1 VWPLAAVGA
10 MPLTLYTLHVTALS
24 LVPVQLVRAV
34 GVPAGTLL
42 VVHLVAA
49 LVIGVAVRAAGRRG
63 PLEAGV
69 RAVSGR
75 VRRAVAGGG

>member
-1 VWPLAAVGA
+1 
-10 MPLTLYTLHVTALS
+10 M
-24 LVPVQLVRAV
+24 
-34 GVPAGTLL
+34 
-42 VVHLVAA
+42 VHLVAA

-75 VRRAVAGGG
+75 VRLRAVAGGG